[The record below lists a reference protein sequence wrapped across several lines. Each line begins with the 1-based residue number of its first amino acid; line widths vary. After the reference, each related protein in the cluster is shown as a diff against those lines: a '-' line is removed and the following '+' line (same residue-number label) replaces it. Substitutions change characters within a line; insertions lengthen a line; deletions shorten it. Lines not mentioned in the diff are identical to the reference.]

1 MQELT
6 EEEKTVIKC
15 RKLYGV
21 EIQKVS
27 LMSKVPQ
34 SFLAAILCKESS
46 PMLYKFSIRFEQH
59 IFNELYPRRV
69 YDKEDIL
76 ILCSSHGPAQ
86 IMGFYLKK
94 YKQIGKSK
102 YLGTPGLLDYELN
115 DLYDKP
121 VECCA
126 KFLSIVANATQYI
139 EKNDLESVAR
149 IYNAGSATSKYAD
162 PYWLGTT
169 KPYTTG
175 IKKYMALYGEI
186 MKIPMEELPT
196 WG

>member
-1 MQELT
+1 MAELT
-6 EEEKTVIKC
+6 QEEKTVIKC
-15 RKLYGV
+15 RKLHGV

-27 LMSKVPQ
+27 LMSKIPQ
-34 SFLAAILCKESS
+34 AFLAAILCKEST
-46 PMLYKFSIRFEQH
+46 PMLYKYSIRFEQH
-59 IFNELYPRRV
+59 IFNELYPRQI

-76 ILCSSHGPAQ
+76 ILSSSHGCAQ

-94 YKQIGKSK
+94 YKQIGRSK

-126 KFLSIVANATQYI
+126 KFLSIVANAMPHI
-139 EKNDLESVAR
+139 EKGDVESAAR

-175 IKKYMALYGEI
+175 IKKYIKLYEEI
-186 MKIPMEELPT
+186 MTMPMEELPS
-196 WG
+196 W